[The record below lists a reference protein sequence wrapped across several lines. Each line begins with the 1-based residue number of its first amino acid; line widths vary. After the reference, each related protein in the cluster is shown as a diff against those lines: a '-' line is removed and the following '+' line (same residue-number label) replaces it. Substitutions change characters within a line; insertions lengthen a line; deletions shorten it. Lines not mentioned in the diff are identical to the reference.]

1 MAINTE
7 FRIIDNYNTFCTLT
21 IGDKKYC
28 GHAECHADDIP
39 IFSQRLGERLAYDR
53 ASIDYLRDERD
64 KINEQIQSLKHLLS
78 IYNQSQ
84 KTNKESYEYKML
96 QKQIN
101 TYIRDSKELSGR
113 GYHRPLW
120 EEGSKACSRNRQS
133 GTNDLVHRADHGR
146 CHGVV

>member
-7 FRIIDNYNTFCTLT
+7 FRIIDNYNTFCRLT
-21 IGDKKYC
+21 IGNKKYC
-28 GHAECHADDIP
+28 GHAECHADDVP

-64 KINEQIQSLKHLLS
+64 KINEQIKSLKHLLS

-101 TYIRDSKELSGR
+101 TYIRDSKELSR
-113 GYHRPLW
+113 AIKEIK
-120 EEGSKACSRNRQS
+120 EEDIKYVTERAQLLKRTKAVNDNR
-133 GTNDLVHRADHGR
+133 
-146 CHGVV
+146 

>member
-21 IGDKKYC
+21 IGNKKYC
-28 GHAECHADDIP
+28 GHAECHADDVP

-64 KINEQIQSLKHLLS
+64 KINEQIKSLKHLLS

-101 TYIRDSKELSGR
+101 TYIRDSKELSR
-113 GYHRPLW
+113 AIKEIK
-120 EEGSKACSRNRQS
+120 EEDIKYVTERAQLLKRTKAVNDNR
-133 GTNDLVHRADHGR
+133 
-146 CHGVV
+146 

>member
-28 GHAECHADDIP
+28 GHAKCHADDIP

-64 KINEQIQSLKHLLS
+64 KINEQIKSLKHLLS

-101 TYIRDSKELSGR
+101 TYIRDSKELSR
-113 GYHRPLW
+113 AIKEIK
-120 EEGSKACSRNRQS
+120 EEDIKYVAERAQLLKRTKAVNDNR
-133 GTNDLVHRADHGR
+133 
-146 CHGVV
+146 

>member
-28 GHAECHADDIP
+28 GHAECHADDIS
-39 IFSQRLGERLAYDR
+39 IFSKRLGERLAYDR

-64 KINEQIQSLKHLLS
+64 KINEQIKSLKHLLS

-101 TYIRDSKELSGR
+101 TYIRDSKELSR
-113 GYHRPLW
+113 AIKEIK
-120 EEGSKACSRNRQS
+120 EEDIKYVTERAQLLKRTKAVNDNR
-133 GTNDLVHRADHGR
+133 
-146 CHGVV
+146 

>member
-28 GHAECHADDIP
+28 GHAECHADDVP

-64 KINEQIQSLKHLLS
+64 KINEQIKSLKHLLS

-101 TYIRDSKELSGR
+101 TYIRDSKELSR
-113 GYHRPLW
+113 AIKEIK
-120 EEGSKACSRNRQS
+120 EEDIKYVTERAQLLKRTKAANDNR
-133 GTNDLVHRADHGR
+133 
-146 CHGVV
+146 

>member
-28 GHAECHADDIP
+28 GHAECHADDVP

-64 KINEQIQSLKHLLS
+64 KINEQIKSLKHLLS

-101 TYIRDSKELSGR
+101 TYIRDSKELSR
-113 GYHRPLW
+113 AIKEIK
-120 EEGSKACSRNRQS
+120 EEDIKYVTERAQLLKRTKAV
-133 GTNDLVHRADHGR
+133 NDNS
-146 CHGVV
+146 

>member
-28 GHAECHADDIP
+28 GHAECHADDVP

-64 KINEQIQSLKHLLS
+64 KINEQIKSLKHLLS

-101 TYIRDSKELSGR
+101 TYIRDSKELSR
-113 GYHRPLW
+113 AIKEIK
-120 EEGSKACSRNRQS
+120 EEDIKYVTERAQLLKRTKAVNDNR
-133 GTNDLVHRADHGR
+133 
-146 CHGVV
+146 

>member
-64 KINEQIQSLKHLLS
+64 KINEQIKSLKHLLS

-101 TYIRDSKELSGR
+101 TYIRDSKELSR
-113 GYHRPLW
+113 AIKEIK
-120 EEGSKACSRNRQS
+120 EEDIKYVRERAQLLKRTKA
-133 GTNDLVHRADHGR
+133 TNDNS
-146 CHGVV
+146 

>member
-64 KINEQIQSLKHLLS
+64 KINEQIKSLKHLLS

-101 TYIRDSKELSGR
+101 TYIRDSKELSR
-113 GYHRPLW
+113 AIK
-120 EEGSKACSRNRQS
+120 ETNRNDIVKKFNVFNVSLFCPYIER
-133 GTNDLVHRADHGR
+133 
-146 CHGVV
+146 

>member
-1 MAINTE
+1 MAINTK

-28 GHAECHADDIP
+28 GHAECHADDVP

-64 KINEQIQSLKHLLS
+64 KINEQIKSLKHLLS

-101 TYIRDSKELSGR
+101 TYIRDSKELSR
-113 GYHRPLW
+113 AIKEIK
-120 EEGSKACSRNRQS
+120 EEDIKYVTERAQLLKRTKAV
-133 GTNDLVHRADHGR
+133 NDNS
-146 CHGVV
+146 

>member
-7 FRIIDNYNTFCTLT
+7 FRIIDNYNTFWTLT

-28 GHAECHADDIP
+28 GHAECHADDVP

-64 KINEQIQSLKHLLS
+64 KINEQIKSLKHLLS

-101 TYIRDSKELSGR
+101 TYIRDSKELSR
-113 GYHRPLW
+113 AIKEIK
-120 EEGSKACSRNRQS
+120 EEDIKYVTERAQLLKRTKAVNDNR
-133 GTNDLVHRADHGR
+133 
-146 CHGVV
+146 

>member
-28 GHAECHADDIP
+28 AYAECHTDDVP
-39 IFSQRLGERLAYDR
+39 IFSQRLGERIAYDR

-64 KINEQIQSLKHLLS
+64 KINEQIKSLKHLLS

-101 TYIRDSKELSGR
+101 TYIRDSKESSR
-113 GYHRPLW
+113 AIKEIK
-120 EEGSKACSRNRQS
+120 EEDIKYVTERAQLLKRTKAVNDNR
-133 GTNDLVHRADHGR
+133 
-146 CHGVV
+146 

>member
-64 KINEQIQSLKHLLS
+64 KINEQIKSLKHLLS

-101 TYIRDSKELSGR
+101 TYIRDSKELSR
-113 GYHRPLW
+113 AIKEIK
-120 EEGSKACSRNRQS
+120 EEDIKYVTERAQLLKRTKAVNDNR
-133 GTNDLVHRADHGR
+133 
-146 CHGVV
+146 

>member
-1 MAINTE
+1 MAINIE

-64 KINEQIQSLKHLLS
+64 KINEQIKSLKHLLS

-101 TYIRDSKELSGR
+101 TYIRDSKELSR
-113 GYHRPLW
+113 AIKEIK
-120 EEGSKACSRNRQS
+120 EEDIKYVTERAQLLKRTKAVNDNR
-133 GTNDLVHRADHGR
+133 
-146 CHGVV
+146 

>member
-28 GHAECHADDIP
+28 GHAECHADDVP

-53 ASIDYLRDERD
+53 ASIDYLRDERN
-64 KINEQIQSLKHLLS
+64 KINEQIKSLKHLLS

-101 TYIRDSKELSGR
+101 TYIRDSKELSR
-113 GYHRPLW
+113 AIKEIK
-120 EEGSKACSRNRQS
+120 EEDIKYVTERAQLLKRTKAVNDNR
-133 GTNDLVHRADHGR
+133 
-146 CHGVV
+146 

>member
-1 MAINTE
+1 MAINAE
-7 FRIIDNYNTFCTLT
+7 FRMIDDYNTFCTLT

-39 IFSQRLGERLAYDR
+39 IFSQRLGEKLAYDR
-53 ASIDYLRDERD
+53 ASTDYLRDERN
-64 KINEQIQSLKHLLS
+64 KINEQIKSLKHLLS

-101 TYIRDSKELSGR
+101 TYIRDSKELSKVIKEIK
-113 GYHRPLW
+113 
-120 EEGSKACSRNRQS
+120 EEDIKYVR
-133 GTNDLVHRADHGR
+133 
-146 CHGVV
+146 

>member
-1 MAINTE
+1 MAINAK
-7 FRIIDNYNTFCTLT
+7 FRIVDDYDTFCTLI

-39 IFSQRLGERLAYDR
+39 IFSQRLGEKLAYDR
-53 ASIDYLRDERD
+53 ASMDYLRDERN
-64 KINEQIQSLKHLLS
+64 KINEQIKSLKHLLS

-101 TYIRDSKELSGR
+101 TYIRDSKELSKVIKEIK
-113 GYHRPLW
+113 
-120 EEGSKACSRNRQS
+120 EEDIKYVTERAQLLKRTKAI
-133 GTNDLVHRADHGR
+133 NDNS
-146 CHGVV
+146 

>member
-64 KINEQIQSLKHLLS
+64 KINEQIKSLKHLLS

-101 TYIRDSKELSGR
+101 TYIRDSKELSR
-113 GYHRPLW
+113 AIKEIK
-120 EEGSKACSRNRQS
+120 EEDIKYVRERAQLLKRTKAVNDNR
-133 GTNDLVHRADHGR
+133 
-146 CHGVV
+146 

>member
-28 GHAECHADDIP
+28 GYAECHADDVP

-64 KINEQIQSLKHLLS
+64 KINEQIKSLKHLLS

-101 TYIRDSKELSGR
+101 TYIRDSKELSR
-113 GYHRPLW
+113 AIKEIK
-120 EEGSKACSRNRQS
+120 EEDIKYVTERAQLLKRTKAA
-133 GTNDLVHRADHGR
+133 NDNS
-146 CHGVV
+146 

>member
-39 IFSQRLGERLAYDR
+39 IFSKGLRDRLAYDR

-64 KINEQIQSLKHLLS
+64 KINEQIKSLKHLLS

-101 TYIRDSKELSGR
+101 TYIRDSKELSR
-113 GYHRPLW
+113 AIKEIK
-120 EEGSKACSRNRQS
+120 EEDIKYVTERAQLLKRTKAVNDNR
-133 GTNDLVHRADHGR
+133 
-146 CHGVV
+146 

>member
-1 MAINTE
+1 MAINAK
-7 FRIIDNYNTFCTLT
+7 FRIVDDYDTFCTLI

-39 IFSQRLGERLAYDR
+39 IFSQRLGEKLAYDR
-53 ASIDYLRDERD
+53 ASMDYLRDERN
-64 KINEQIQSLKHLLS
+64 KINEQIKSLKHLLS

-101 TYIRDSKELSGR
+101 TYIRDSKELSKVIKEIK
-113 GYHRPLW
+113 
-120 EEGSKACSRNRQS
+120 EEDIKYVTERAQLLKRTKAV
-133 GTNDLVHRADHGR
+133 NDNS
-146 CHGVV
+146 